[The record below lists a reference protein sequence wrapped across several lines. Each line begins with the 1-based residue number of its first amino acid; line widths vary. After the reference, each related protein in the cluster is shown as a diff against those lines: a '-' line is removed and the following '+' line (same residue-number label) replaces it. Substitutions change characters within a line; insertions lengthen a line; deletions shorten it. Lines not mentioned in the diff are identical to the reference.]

1 MAKNPMQR
9 KANNSFLLGI
19 LITLLI
25 TGAIIAFL
33 IFQIMDLN
41 KTIDEQQAS
50 LTQVYVLSSDVK
62 SGQIITNDMLT
73 TMNVFSSTVPQNAI
87 GDLSVLSSYYLADEQ
102 GNQAYTGYKVKDPD
116 NLLGDAINLGGS
128 VGNKSMIVDSDG
140 YIIFTEEEYNALEDY
155 LSSQPS
161 RTGQANRT
169 LLDDVYDAQ
178 DANENGEKE
187 IQAAQYITRTMI
199 VGDTTINVNC
209 EIKFDEDLEQYY
221 ILVPETTATSITR
234 SATYNY
240 TKEML
245 EEMPLIAK
253 VDMYANTV
261 ITPDLVAEGQLT
273 RDDIRKQEYNIIT
286 LPTQIQTGDYVDIRL
301 RLPDGQDLIV
311 VSHKEV
317 EIPTIENVD
326 STNCIWLNLSEDE
339 ILTLSCAIVES
350 YEMSG
355 AMLYATR
362 YVDPG
367 LQDAAEPTYV
377 PNTETMALV
386 NNDPNIVEQA
396 KAELLERYQNDITTG
411 DDTIVRQSIDDY
423 TTYEDPEEAADRVTD
438 RTEEEITSL
447 QDAREEYIDSL
458 V

>member
-199 VGDTTINVNC
+199 VGDNTINVNC

-221 ILVPETTATSITR
+221 ILVPETTATTITR

-253 VDMYANTV
+253 VDMYKNTV

-326 STNCIWLNLSEDE
+326 STNCIWLDLSEDE

-411 DDTIVRQSIDDY
+411 DDTIIRQSIDEY

>member
-199 VGDTTINVNC
+199 VGDNTINVNC

-221 ILVPETTATSITR
+221 ILVPETTATTITR

-253 VDMYANTV
+253 VDMYKNTV
-261 ITPDLVAEGQLT
+261 ITPDLVVEGQLT

-326 STNCIWLNLSEDE
+326 STNCIWLDLSEDE

-411 DDTIVRQSIDDY
+411 DDTIIRQSIDEY

>member
-199 VGDTTINVNC
+199 VGDNTINVNC

-221 ILVPETTATSITR
+221 ILVPETTATTITR

-253 VDMYANTV
+253 VDMYKNTV
-261 ITPDLVAEGQLT
+261 ITPDLVVEGQLT

>member
-1 MAKNPMQR
+1 M
-9 KANNSFLLGI
+9 
-19 LITLLI
+19 
-25 TGAIIAFL
+25 
-33 IFQIMDLN
+33 
-41 KTIDEQQAS
+41 
-50 LTQVYVLSSDVK
+50 
-62 SGQIITNDMLT
+62 
-73 TMNVFSSTVPQNAI
+73 
-87 GDLSVLSSYYLADEQ
+87 
-102 GNQAYTGYKVKDPD
+102 
-116 NLLGDAINLGGS
+116 
-128 VGNKSMIVDSDG
+128 
-140 YIIFTEEEYNALEDY
+140 
-155 LSSQPS
+155 
-161 RTGQANRT
+161 
-169 LLDDVYDAQ
+169 
-178 DANENGEKE
+178 
-187 IQAAQYITRTMI
+187 
-199 VGDTTINVNC
+199 
-209 EIKFDEDLEQYY
+209 
-221 ILVPETTATSITR
+221 
-234 SATYNY
+234 
-240 TKEML
+240 
-245 EEMPLIAK
+245 
-253 VDMYANTV
+253 
-261 ITPDLVAEGQLT
+261 
-273 RDDIRKQEYNIIT
+273 
-286 LPTQIQTGDYVDIRL
+286 PTQIQTGDYVDIRL

>member
-41 KTIDEQQAS
+41 RTIDEQEAS
-50 LTQVYVLSSDVK
+50 LTQVYVLSSNVK

-87 GDLSVLSSYYLADEQ
+87 GNLSVLSSYYLADEQ
-102 GNQAYTGYKVKDPD
+102 GNQAYTGYKIQDPD

-155 LSSQPS
+155 LSSQQS

-169 LLDDVYDAQ
+169 LLDDVIDAQ
-178 DANENGEKE
+178 EANENGERE